1 VITSAANQHLKLIRR
16 LESRAQRAR
25 LGLFVAEGEDLV
37 EAALGAGIRPVTAL
51 VDAERPVLERELR
64 GAELCL
70 PKLLAEVSTLA
81 HPPRIIAI
89 FRDADLP
96 RLDVAAAIAATPASA
111 ADTSAADTSGADMPS
126 EAAAGAD
133 MPSGAAAGAAMSRS
147 GIPKVGLALW
157 HVGDPGNVGTLFRA
171 ADALGP
177 AFVALSEGCADPAGA
192 KALRGSTGSV
202 FRVPRCGFEEAP
214 GRRIGLVARA
224 GKALSEIDLADGDLF
239 VLGAERAGLPDSIRR
254 SCDMLAEIPL
264 AGAAD
269 SLNVAM
275 AGTIALYE
283 WSRSRS

>member
-1 VITSAANQHLKLIRR
+1 MITSAANQHLKMIRR

-37 EAALGAGIRPVTAL
+37 EAALGVGIRPVTAL
-51 VDAERPVLERELR
+51 VDAERPVLERELH

-81 HPPRIIAI
+81 HPPRVIAV
-89 FRDADLP
+89 FREEDLP
-96 RLDVAAAIAATPASA
+96 RLDVAAAAAAASPGADAPASA
-111 ADTSAADTSGADMPS
+111 D
-126 EAAAGAD
+126 
-133 MPSGAAAGAAMSRS
+133 MSRS

-177 AFVALSEGCADPAGA
+177 AFVAVSEGCADPTGP

-224 GKALSEIDLADGDLF
+224 GRALAEIDLADGDLF
-239 VLGAERAGLPDSIRR
+239 VLGAERAGLPDAIRR

>member
-1 VITSAANQHLKLIRR
+1 MEIATQI
-16 LESRAQRAR
+16 
-25 LGLFVAEGEDLV
+25 FF
-37 EAALGAGIRPVTAL
+37 
-51 VDAERPVLERELR
+51 
-64 GAELCL
+64 L
-70 PKLLAEVSTLA
+70 PMAILVSTSKNSTVTEGDGA
-81 HPPRIIAI
+81 AQIA
-89 FRDADLP
+89 R
-96 RLDVAAAIAATPASA
+96 
-111 ADTSAADTSGADMPS
+111 
-126 EAAAGAD
+126 AAGAVNASHSTD
-133 MPSGAAAGAAMSRS
+133 AGAATSRS